1 MCRDRYVI
9 ISFPNGYTYRVP
21 LRVLVYFT
29 KGSSVIDNFLN
40 NGSLDEAIDAY
51 KDTFSIGSELSKISI
66 SWKTLQPYA
75 SLVTSPDSDCFDLK
89 TATITLED

>member
-40 NGSLDEAIDAY
+40 NGSLDEAIEAY
-51 KDTFSIGSELSKISI
+51 KYNFSSGSELSKISI
-66 SWKTLQPYA
+66 SWKTLQPYV
-75 SLVTSPDSDCFDLK
+75 SLVTSPDSAIFDLK

>member
-40 NGSLDEAIDAY
+40 RGNLD
-51 KDTFSIGSELSKISI
+51 K
-66 SWKTLQPYA
+66 Q
-75 SLVTSPDSDCFDLK
+75 
-89 TATITLED
+89 